1 MMLKAF
7 DKSMNSLFAQFMFLD
22 KQMIFCYKAIL
33 LSWEFLTHIDWDI
46 HFVVV
51 IIIKIIG

>member
-33 LSWEFLTHIDWDI
+33 LSWDFLTHIDWDI